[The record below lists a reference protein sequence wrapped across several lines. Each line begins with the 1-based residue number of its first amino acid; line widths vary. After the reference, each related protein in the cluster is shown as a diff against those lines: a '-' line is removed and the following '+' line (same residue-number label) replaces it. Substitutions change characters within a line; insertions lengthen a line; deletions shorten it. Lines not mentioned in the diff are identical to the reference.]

1 MTTCSTEL
9 IGGGEKPL
17 NYYALKK
24 IREKINTQ
32 KLKVAAARDQTVSL
46 SASCDGTP
54 HGGSVSDR
62 VGIGV
67 GKVISEEEKLNALY
81 DQLIEEIKSVP
92 DEYIKTLIHCKLV
105 KGWSWNRIAMEVGG
119 GNTGNTIR
127 MQCVRY
133 SW

>member
-1 MTTCSTEL
+1 M
-9 IGGGEKPL
+9 
-17 NYYALKK
+17 NYYELKRLK
-24 IREKINTQ
+24 TNIAAQ
-32 KLKVAAARDQTVSL
+32 KLKVAAARDQAVSI
-46 SASCDGTP
+46 SSNPGGIP

-62 VGIGV
+62 VGMSV
-67 GKVISEEEKLNALY
+67 GQIISEEEKLNALY
-81 DQLIEEIKSVP
+81 DQLTEGIKSIP

-105 KGWSWNRIAMEVGG
+105 KGWSWNRIALEAGG

>member
-1 MTTCSTEL
+1 M
-9 IGGGEKPL
+9 
-17 NYYALKK
+17 NYYALKI

-46 SASCDGTP
+46 SASSDGTP
-54 HGGSVSDR
+54 RGGSVSDR

-119 GNTGNTIR
+119 GNAGD
-127 MQCVRY
+127 
-133 SW
+133 S